1 MKRLVVCSD
10 GTWNTPESKDFTNVV
25 KMARVIRPK
34 DSHDVEQVVFY
45 DWGVGT
51 DKGTDKWRG
60 GALGKGINKN
70 IRDAYRF
77 LVHNY
82 NPGDE
87 VFLFGFSRGAYTVR
101 SLVGLLRN
109 CGLLKKKY
117 AHLIPDAYNMY
128 RSPAKPDVASA
139 RKFRAAWSRTVKV
152 KFLGVWDTVGALGIP
167 LGLFSRYNVNKYSF
181 HDTRISAI
189 VNHAYHALA
198 IDEKRKPFAPTIW
211 KTKPDR
217 KNSEQAW
224 FAGDHSDI
232 GGGHPD
238 TGLSY
243 KALVW
248 MVQKAAACGLS
259 VDKGYMASLKMN
271 NSPEKLHNSYTAKY
285 RLLGKYVRPIGRRNT
300 DEFVHPSALARYRNR
315 KGYQP
320 ENLKDFLKRRTRL
333 RKKSKFR

>member
-25 KMARVIRPK
+25 KMARAIRPK

-60 GALGKGINKN
+60 GAFGKGIDKN

-77 LVHNY
+77 LIHNY
-82 NPGDE
+82 SPGDQL
-87 VFLFGFSRGAYTVR
+87 FFFGFSRGAYTVR
-101 SLVGLLRN
+101 SLVGLIRN
-109 CGLLKKKY
+109 CGLLKKSH
-117 AHLIPDAYNMY
+117 AHLIPRAYKMY
-128 RSPAKPDVASA
+128 RSRSKPDAASA
-139 RKFRAAWSRTVKV
+139 HRFRRAYSRTLKV

-167 LGLFSRYNVNKYSF
+167 LGIFGRRNERKYSF

-189 VNHAYHALA
+189 VERAYHALA

-211 KTKPDR
+211 KTKPGR
-217 KNSEQAW
+217 KNSGQAW
-224 FAGDHSDI
+224 FAGVHSDV
-232 GGGHPD
+232 GGGYPD

-285 RLLGKYVRPIGRRNT
+285 RLLGKYIRPIGRTNT
-300 DEFVHPSALARYRNR
+300 DEFVHPSALARHRDRQGYRP
-315 KGYQP
+315 Q
-320 ENLKDFLKRRTRL
+320 NLEAFVTRRPRP
-333 RKKSKFR
+333 RKKG